1 MTFLTP
7 IILGMLIMAALTGMA
22 FIGVSLYD
30 VFTRGDFELTKYHQR
45 LHTLYRVFKV
55 SVILALILS
64 VLELYL

>member
-7 IILGMLIMAALTGMA
+7 IILGVLIIAALAGITY
-22 FIGVSLYD
+22 IGVSLYD

-55 SVILALILS
+55 SVILAIILS
-64 VLELYL
+64 VLELFL

>member
-7 IILGMLIMAALTGMA
+7 FIIGVLIMAALSGMA
-22 FIGVSLYD
+22 YIGVSLYD

-55 SVILALILS
+55 SVILAIILS

>member
-7 IILGMLIMAALTGMA
+7 IILGVLIIAAATGVTY
-22 FIGVSLYD
+22 IGLSIYD
-30 VFTRGDFELTKYHQR
+30 VFIRRNFEDFESSQK
-45 LHTLYRVFKV
+45 LYAIYKMFKV

>member
-7 IILGMLIMAALTGMA
+7 IILVVLIMAALAGVTY
-22 FIGVSLYD
+22 IGVSLYD